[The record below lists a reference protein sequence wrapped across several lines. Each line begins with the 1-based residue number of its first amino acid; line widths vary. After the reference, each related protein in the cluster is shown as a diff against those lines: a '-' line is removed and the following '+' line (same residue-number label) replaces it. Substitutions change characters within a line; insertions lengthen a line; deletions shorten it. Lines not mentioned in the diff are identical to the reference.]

1 MKKHFYSLWFR
12 VVITFFWAMVMT
24 VLLMGLIIHLMQG
37 SFLWNY
43 FPFTG
48 LGFLALLA
56 VTCVLLGT
64 LISVAI
70 AHHAVTPVTDLS
82 KAMERVAEGDYTV
95 KLATRYPIGELS
107 DLSRNFN
114 RMVQELNST
123 EILHSDFISNVSHEF
138 KTPLASISGYAT
150 LLQDDSLSDEER
162 NEYIEII
169 IKSAKDLSSMTGNI
183 LNLSRLET
191 QTIISEKEYFSVDEQ
206 IRQIILR
213 AEPAWSAKK
222 LTIEPELDSIT
233 WYGNQELTAHIWSNL
248 LDNAV
253 KFTPSGGEIDITA
266 RLEPDW
272 LTVTFRDTGIG
283 MSSEVQAHIFDKFYQ
298 GDTSHAAEGNGLG
311 LALVLRI
318 LQMTGGSISVES
330 ALGKG
335 SAFTVRLPRKQ
346 EGGSDHG

>member
-37 SFLWNY
+37 SFLWKY

-222 LTIEPELDSIT
+222 LTIEPELESIT

-253 KFTPSGGEIDITA
+253 KFTSSGGEIDITA

-283 MSSEVQAHIFDKFYQ
+283 MSPEVQAHIFDKFYQ
-298 GDTSHAAEGNGLG
+298 GDTSHKKKGNGLG
-311 LALVLRI
+311 LALVKRI
-318 LQMTGGSISVES
+318 VSLYQGTIQLESIPDLGST
-330 ALGKG
+330 
-335 SAFTVRLPRKQ
+335 FTVRLPV
-346 EGGSDHG
+346 EHPGGSS